1 VLIGSLAGNA
11 TFHGDGGSK
20 GTGVPHP
27 VQVIRSIVNPDKLR
41 QLGPLSPIGRRH
53 GV

>member
-11 TFHGDGGSK
+11 TVHGDGSK

-41 QLGPLSPIGRRH
+41 PLGPLSPIGRRH
-53 GV
+53 GI